1 MASLSAPSQPQTSA
15 GAETQGSA
23 ITVTETQGAS
33 DVRHY
38 HVRQTEG
45 TPIMFDAAMR
55 LLADGDPT
63 MLDLMPRTLRNSPFR
78 AFFWE
83 CPPVSADTVSSTPFE
98 FVLVDSP
105 GEKQQ

>member
-15 GAETQGSA
+15 GA
-23 ITVTETQGAS
+23 ETQGAS

-63 MLDLMPRTLRNSPFR
+63 MLDLMTRTLRNSPFR